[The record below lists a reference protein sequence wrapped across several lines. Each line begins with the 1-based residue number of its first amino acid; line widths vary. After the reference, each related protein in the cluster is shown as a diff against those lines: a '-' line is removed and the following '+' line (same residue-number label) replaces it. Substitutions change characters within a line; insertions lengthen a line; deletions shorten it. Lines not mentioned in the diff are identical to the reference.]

1 MMWILWQMIVIFCEK
16 IEFLVMFDE
25 VISIVLIVLNF
36 RVNIRIKWYKCQVF
50 EFLYKVY
57 GFFFWKK

>member
-16 IEFLVMFDE
+16 IEFLVMLDE
-25 VISIVLIVLNF
+25 VISIGFIVLNF
-36 RVNIRIKWYKCQVF
+36 RVNIRIKWYNCQII

-57 GFFFWKK
+57 GFFL